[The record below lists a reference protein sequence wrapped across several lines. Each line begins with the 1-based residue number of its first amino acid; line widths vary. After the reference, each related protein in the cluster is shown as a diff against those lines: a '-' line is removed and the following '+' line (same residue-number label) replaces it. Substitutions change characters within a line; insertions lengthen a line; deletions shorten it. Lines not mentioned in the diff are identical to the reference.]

1 LLCNSKRLNE
11 TLRCDARIIAKKTI
25 HGILNPCYNGLWFD
39 LKGSA
44 SIRHKF
50 WFCANDLTCCV
61 GGIGRKY
68 YVDRPL
74 VPSMWSMQV
83 GTNLTHFEV
92 TTLEEAG
99 FVMCET

>member
-1 LLCNSKRLNE
+1 MKH
-11 TLRCDARIIAKKTI
+11 CDARIIAKKTI

-68 YVDRPL
+68 YVDKPL

-92 TTLEEAG
+92 TNLEEAG